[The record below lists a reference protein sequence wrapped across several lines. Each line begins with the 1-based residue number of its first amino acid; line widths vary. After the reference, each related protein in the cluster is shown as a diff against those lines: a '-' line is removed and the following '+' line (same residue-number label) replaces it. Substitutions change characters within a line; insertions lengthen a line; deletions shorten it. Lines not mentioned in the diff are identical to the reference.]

1 MCNAACES
9 ARAEDALAQ
18 GKDLIFYAVYTGGI
32 CLLLC
37 VLLFL
42 KNQLTLSK
50 PKENPRPVPVWA
62 CVSGLWVLVAFLIY
76 WTISHEAWWDGMEE
90 PGEIDV
96 DASLD
101 DFGPTPCTSLKSI
114 LTSFQLCGT
123 GLTMFRT
130 R

>member
-1 MCNAACES
+1 MLVVFFLLLISGGVADKEL
-9 ARAEDALAQ
+9 ALA
-18 GKDLIFYAVYTGGI
+18 IVVV
-32 CLLLC
+32 LLLLDVLLD

-42 KNQLTLSK
+42 KNQMFPLSK

-114 LTSFQLCGT
+114 STSFQLCGT
-123 GLTMFRT
+123 GLTMFRA